1 MIYSPDGLV
10 FKDLFVACCWRRTLC
25 FRNWHAKRY
34 SFWLINFLLRR
45 LRASLSLTAEYTMCD
60 WKVFSTVDR
69 IFVWADYVPTCS
81 SPFAGA
87 TVHLFLILNLFT
99 LYYPG
104 GTVAY
109 KLRRPYPL
117 PYLFSS
123 IPCIWIPCYHP
134 HQINSPSL
142 CNTFSISKSLQCMF
156 SYFTGPM
163 TSCASTW
170 SSWRFLFGT
179 GRHHRQM
186 HGRPAA
192 CRYIRDNATLGT
204 YKLAR
209 IYMDKDTS
217 TNLSR

>member
-1 MIYSPDGLV
+1 MFSKLACKALFFLTHQFSPSS
-10 FKDLFVACCWRRTLC
+10 FAC
-25 FRNWHAKRY
+25 
-34 SFWLINFLLRR
+34 
-45 LRASLSLTAEYTMCD
+45 LSLTHSWVYD
-60 WKVFSTVDR
+60 VRLKS
-69 IFVWADYVPTCS
+69 
-81 SPFAGA
+81 
-87 TVHLFLILNLFT
+87 ILNCGSNLCVSWLRAHVLITIRGCDSISFSYFKPFY
-99 LYYPG
+99 LDYPG

-209 IYMDKDTS
+209 IYMDKDTN